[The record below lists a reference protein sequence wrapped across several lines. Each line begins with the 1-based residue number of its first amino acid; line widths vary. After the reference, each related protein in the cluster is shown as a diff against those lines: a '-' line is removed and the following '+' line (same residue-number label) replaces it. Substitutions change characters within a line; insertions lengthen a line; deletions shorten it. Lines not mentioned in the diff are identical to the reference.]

1 MVKRV
6 FILVLMLALL
16 IVPVH
21 AKASVDKMTDENTY
35 IDEAGNIFT
44 YQNDKVYQLIDG
56 QLYEY
61 VNGNSQS
68 IMDVF
73 KNKPGSER
81 PDSEVMGRTND
92 FISKTI
98 GVALSV
104 IIYVFFAMTAFTT
117 ACDLAYIGVPA
128 VRPLMYEQGGS
139 WAVAHGQGQVQGS
152 SETKSRCLISSE
164 LRSIMNIGQGN
175 AQTVIPSSNIMV
187 TYLKRRAISIV
198 IIVAVFMLLVTS
210 SVFTDFGLNIGSML
224 YQTAAKFFGF

>member
-35 IDEAGNIFT
+35 IDESGNIYT

-56 QLYEY
+56 QLYE
-61 VNGNSQS
+61 VVTGNSQS
-68 IMDVF
+68 IIDVF
-73 KNKPGSER
+73 KHKPGSDK

-128 VRPLMYEQGGS
+128 VRPLMYEQGGAGAAAS
-139 WAVAHGQGQVQGS
+139 GQGQVQGG
-152 SETKSRCLISSE
+152 SESKSRCLISSE

-175 AQTVIPSSNIMV
+175 AKTVIPSSNIMV
-187 TYLKRRAISIV
+187 TYLKRRAVSIV
-198 IIVAVFMLLVTS
+198 IIVVVFMLLVTS
-210 SVFTDFGLNIGSML
+210 SVFTDFGLNIGSMI
-224 YQTAAKFFGF
+224 YQTAAEFLGF